1 MTFCIQNEEPPKCP
15 DNTTGKTGSEVCNR
29 EAMWAAKAAIEVSK
43 NVSNMM
49 PLTAI
54 MNNVRS
60 ESKSMQDT
68 ISKLQ
73 NNLTNITQ
81 IKQDSRCLNKITQAQ
96 TNSIKAG
103 LSEKCLETLGNLPKS
118 VQDKILEGG
127 EVSNV
132 TQTNT
137 AQAENM
143 CKIDLVLDVLSE
155 MDASIDNSTLQTVMN
170 TSKGILAGASSEQT
184 VCNDIANNMTAC
196 KYVHQTQCCSQEITQ
211 EQQNLL
217 DSQCGGSFTNVIQSN
232 NASAYNQ
239 CLLSASASITE
250 KMKAAVKNVVSQT
263 AENKAEGLTL
273 DFIMIII
280 IIMFCIF
287 FVAPF
292 MLFKYALSK
301 IFYIVGGIFIIV
313 SFILGIVYI
322 ASKESAMTKYNKP
335 YSGCTSFRAL
345 KSQLAK
351 TTLGELKK
359 FVANNNN
366 VIGYDFFIDLP
377 LDPKTKKKVKP
388 TDETATNATD
398 ETEGMVF
405 YMTVKPKESDNCI
418 FDEEMAV
425 ISYVKARS
433 KPIFLLISIL
443 LLIIGVV
450 CIGVGLFKDFKSS
463 KPVVPLDKTKSL
475 TEPLAKTEPLASTLM
490 KKFSNP
496 TTTNSAI
503 KKT

>member
-1 MTFCIQNEEPPKCP
+1 
-15 DNTTGKTGSEVCNR
+15 
-29 EAMWAAKAAIEVSK
+29 
-43 NVSNMM
+43 
-49 PLTAI
+49 
-54 MNNVRS
+54 
-60 ESKSMQDT
+60 
-68 ISKLQ
+68 
-73 NNLTNITQ
+73 
-81 IKQDSRCLNKITQAQ
+81 
-96 TNSIKAG
+96 
-103 LSEKCLETLGNLPKS
+103 
-118 VQDKILEGG
+118 
-127 EVSNV
+127 
-132 TQTNT
+132 
-137 AQAENM
+137 M

-170 TSKGILAGASSEQT
+170 QSKGILAGASSEQT
-184 VCNDIANNMTAC
+184 VCNDISNSMTAC

-217 DSQCGGSFTNVIQSN
+217 DSQCSGSFTNVIQSN
-232 NASAYNQ
+232 NESAYNQ

-250 KMKAAVKNVVSQT
+250 KMKAVVKNVVTQT

-273 DFIMIII
+273 DFFMIIV

-292 MLFKYALSK
+292 TLAKYNILSK

-313 SFILGIVYI
+313 AFILGIVYI
-322 ASKESAMTKYNKP
+322 TSKESSITKYNQP

-377 LDPKTKKKVKP
+377 IDPNTNKKVKP
-388 TDETATNATD
+388 TDETPSNATD
-398 ETEGMVF
+398 ETEGMVL

-475 TEPLAKTEPLASTLM
+475 TEPLAKTEPLNKTEPLASTLM

-503 KKT
+503 KKA